1 MSDELHIMSL
11 VTLLDAVHAD
21 GVAIGCVT
29 GVTPVGTQVMFVT
42 KTKRANS
49 LGHSG
54 RGQCKYKH
62 KLPVKIVHWV
72 AGVT

>member
-42 KTKRANS
+42 KTKQANR
-49 LGHSG
+49 SG
-54 RGQCKYKH
+54 YSGYRQRKYKH
-62 KLPVKIVHWV
+62 RLPVKIVHWV